1 MLLHSA
7 CPDVLIW
14 SPASPPCQPSGWTYR
29 HLWTR
34 TPRWPGCVLFHLN
47 YRNMNGWVHSEV
59 CVHCCFCS
67 EPPTECENGTT
78 DDLSPPPVVN
88 GTTTPQTEENG
99 SNGLSGKTR
108 HAKCGCPTY
117 GQWKLMPFNFFKH
130 KKRCRKNFA
139 KLTPPP
145 PFKIVP
151 QPPSI
156 TPAPTE
162 QQDVNGLETLS
173 TSNTGPSM
181 SDQPVGTTSS
191 PLDSTNLL
199 CDAAGE
205 EQQNENNNHPRKA
218 F

>member
-1 MLLHSA
+1 MDSKNWCHS
-7 CPDVLIW
+7 IFTNIK
-14 SPASPPCQPSGWTYR
+14 SGA
-29 HLWTR
+29 
-34 TPRWPGCVLFHLN
+34 
-47 YRNMNGWVHSEV
+47 
-59 CVHCCFCS
+59 
-67 EPPTECENGTT
+67 
-78 DDLSPPPVVN
+78 
-88 GTTTPQTEENG
+88 
-99 SNGLSGKTR
+99 GKTLQNS
-108 HAKCGCPTY
+108 PT
-117 GQWKLMPFNFFKH
+117 
-130 KKRCRKNFA
+130 
-139 KLTPPP
+139 

-173 TSNTGPSM
+173 MSKTGPSM

-205 EQQNENNNHPRKA
+205 EQQNENNNHPCKA